1 VAAVETALGQARAAG
16 RPSLVAYVTGGI
28 REDWT
33 DLLTAMIEAGADAVE
48 IGLPFS
54 DPMLDGYTIQQ
65 ASAAA
70 ISRGATIASIL
81 AQLAEAKAVVGSRVP
96 LIAMTYANHAYSR
109 GLPAFCRQ
117 LADAG
122 LSGVIIPDLPAA
134 EADDYLEAADRAGLD
149 ATLMVTPATEPEQIK
164 AIAGQTRGFLYVM
177 SVMATTGT
185 SRESDDTERW
195 AVAARARSA
204 IRGLASPD
212 STAGVC
218 QPSAIR
224 GLASPDSP
232 AGVCQPSAIRGL
244 ASPDRPAGVC
254 QPSAIRG
261 LASPDSPAGVCQPSA
276 IRGLA
281 SPDRPAGV
289 CQPSAIRGLASPD
302 SPADVCQPNSPRPN
316 SPRPVLIGFGIDTP
330 ARAAAAARHADGVIV
345 ASALMRRV
353 LDGASSADIGRDVTA
368 LRAALDQ
375 VSR

>member
-28 REDWT
+28 RADWT

-65 ASAAA
+65 ASNAA
-70 ISRGATIASIL
+70 ISRGATMAGILGQLSEAATAAAAAS
-81 AQLAEAKAVVGSRVP
+81 VP
-96 LIAMTYANHAYSR
+96 LIAMTYANHAYCR

-134 EADDYLEAADRAGLD
+134 EAGDYLEAAVQAGLD
-149 ATLMVTPATEPEQIK
+149 PTLMVTPATGPEQIK
-164 AIAGQTRGFLYVM
+164 AIACRTRGFLYVM

-185 SRESDDTERW
+185 SRESDDTGRW
-195 AVAARARSA
+195 AVAARARRSA
-204 IRGLASPD
+204 ARGLASAGR
-212 STAGVC
+212 TAGLV
-218 QPSAIR
+218 QT
-224 GLASPDSP
+224 
-232 AGVCQPSAIRGL
+232 
-244 ASPDRPAGVC
+244 
-254 QPSAIRG
+254 
-261 LASPDSPAGVCQPSA
+261 
-276 IRGLA
+276 
-281 SPDRPAGV
+281 
-289 CQPSAIRGLASPD
+289 
-302 SPADVCQPNSPRPN
+302 N

-330 ARAAAAARHADGVIV
+330 SRAAAAARHADGVIV

-353 LDGASSADIGRDVTA
+353 LDGASSADIGRDVAA

-375 VSR
+375 ARP